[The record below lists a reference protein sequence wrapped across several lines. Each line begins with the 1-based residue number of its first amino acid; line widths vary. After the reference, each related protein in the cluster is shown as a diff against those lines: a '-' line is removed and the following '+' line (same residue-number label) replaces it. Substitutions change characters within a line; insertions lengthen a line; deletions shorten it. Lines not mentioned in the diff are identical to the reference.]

1 MGVILEVDQRDN
13 QLVLDHEEIKGFMPK
28 MTMGYTVSSPD
39 LLKGL
44 KKGDRIKFKI
54 AAAKEVIIEITPVK

>member
-1 MGVILEVDQRDN
+1 MVTHG
-13 QLVLDHEEIKGFMPK
+13 EIKGFMGA
-28 MTMGYTVSSPD
+28 MTMGYPVISVD

-54 AAAKEVIIEITPVK
+54 DAEKEVIIEITPVK